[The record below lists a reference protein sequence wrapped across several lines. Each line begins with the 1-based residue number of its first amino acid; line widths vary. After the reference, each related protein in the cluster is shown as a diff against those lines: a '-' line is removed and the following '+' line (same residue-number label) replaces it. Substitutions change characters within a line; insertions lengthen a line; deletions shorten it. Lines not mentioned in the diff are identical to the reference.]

1 MKEDKETINLF
12 TERMRQLRLEKG
24 AKEGKELTQVAVSKD
39 LGVHVSTIRNYES
52 PSLDV
57 MPKIERLKKIKNY
70 YNVSYDYLLGE
81 TNVRNSDTEPKGNID
96 ETGLSA
102 KAINYLKSLENDDEL
117 IFIINT
123 IIEKT
128 IEHRK

>member
-102 KAINYLKSLENDDEL
+102 KAINYLKV
-117 IFIINT
+117 
-123 IIEKT
+123 
-128 IEHRK
+128 